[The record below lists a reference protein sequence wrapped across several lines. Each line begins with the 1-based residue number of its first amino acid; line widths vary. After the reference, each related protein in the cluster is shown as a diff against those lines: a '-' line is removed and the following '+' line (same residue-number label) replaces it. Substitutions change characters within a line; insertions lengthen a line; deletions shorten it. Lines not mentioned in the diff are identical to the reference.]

1 MLMYITSLW
10 AEVNEQMFIHVAN
23 LFVIIIFAL
32 LFVLTKR
39 TNKRWSK
46 VSDYLGKVTNTVDSV
61 RYGNLT
67 AKLENIEI
75 PNSALLSESVN
86 RMVETLRDREKMITE
101 YQTELRRQNR
111 FLEAAINSLSD
122 GLVIVDENFNIL
134 RITAL
139 AADWFGVKG
148 KELIGKNLFDYITV
162 SEEQKPEKLKNDAIF
177 LKTKPSG
184 SFLGSTMKLN
194 LDDKNKR
201 YVVLIKNITSEK
213 EIETLKEDFV
223 ATLTHDLK
231 VPILA
236 AGNIIDFFLDEK
248 FGEINDKQR
257 EALSNMK
264 MSNNELIEL
273 VQVVL
278 DTYKLRDNKIA
289 LFKEDMN
296 IKSLLDESVSEMAP
310 IAEKTGN
317 NIVLSIQND
326 VTAAIDKLQMKRVI
340 KNLIQNAISHGKP
353 QSNIDIKV
361 SNDDKNVF
369 ISVFD
374 YGKGISKDDLDKIFN
389 KYYSTVKKFRKIG
402 TGLGLYL
409 SKEIIKAHGGDI
421 AVSSVEG
428 SFTEF
433 KIQLPL

>member
-10 AEVNEQMFIHVAN
+10 AEVNEQMFIHCAN
-23 LFVIIIFAL
+23 LFVIIIFAM
-32 LFVLTKR
+32 LFMLTKR

-67 AKLENIEI
+67 AKLDNIEI

-122 GLVIVDENFNIL
+122 GLVIVDEHFNIL
-134 RITAL
+134 RVTVQ
-139 AADWFGVKG
+139 AADWFEVKG
-148 KELIGKNLFDYITV
+148 KELIGKNLFDYITI
-162 SEEQKPEKLKNDAIF
+162 SEELKPEKLKNDEIF
-177 LKTKPSG
+177 LKNKPSG

-248 FGEINDKQR
+248 FGEINEKQR
-257 EALSNMK
+257 MALSNMK
-264 MSNNELIEL
+264 TSNNELIEL
-273 VQVVL
+273 VQIVL

-289 LFKEDMN
+289 LFKEDIG
-296 IKSLLDESVSEMAP
+296 IKSLLEESVAEMAP

-317 NIVLSIQND
+317 NIVLSVQND
-326 VTAAIDKLQMKRVI
+326 CTAAIDKLQMKRVI

-353 QSNIDIKV
+353 QTNIDIKV
-361 SNDDKNVF
+361 SNDDKNMF
-369 ISVFD
+369 ISVID
-374 YGKGISKDDLDKIFN
+374 YGKGISKEDLDKIFN
-389 KYYSTVKKFRKIG
+389 KYYSTVKRFRKIG

-421 AVSSVEG
+421 TVSSVEG

-433 KIQLPL
+433 KIQLPF

>member
-1 MLMYITSLW
+1 MYITSLW
-10 AEVNEQMFIHVAN
+10 SEVNEQIFIHGAN

-32 LFVLTKR
+32 LFILTRR

-122 GLVIVDENFNIL
+122 GLVIVDEHFNIL
-134 RITAL
+134 RVTAQ
-139 AADWFGVKG
+139 AADWFEVKG

-162 SEEQKPEKLKNDAIF
+162 SEELKPEKLKNDEIF
-177 LKTKPSG
+177 LKNKPSG

-257 EALSNMK
+257 MALSNMK
-264 MSNNELIEL
+264 TSNNELIEL
-273 VQVVL
+273 VQIVL

-289 LFKEDMN
+289 LFKEDIG
-296 IKSLLDESVSEMAP
+296 IKSLLEESVAEMAP

-317 NIVLSIQND
+317 NIVLSVQND
-326 VTAAIDKLQMKRVI
+326 CTAAIDKLQMKRVI

-353 QSNIDIKV
+353 QTNIDIKV
-361 SNDDKNVF
+361 SNDDKNMF

-374 YGKGISKDDLDKIFN
+374 YGKGISKEDLDKIFN
-389 KYYSTVKKFRKIG
+389 KYYSTVKRFRKIG

-421 AVSSVEG
+421 TVSSVEG